1 MKLSFLFI
9 LLINLIACEN
19 CYIKKEN
26 NNNNNNNNNNGNN
39 EDNNTQN
46 EQKILDNINY
56 ISINKN
62 MLKEFFERKN
72 NTNLLNI
79 LQKINSQESL
89 SPEMKKHYNNF
100 INEINKPI
108 DNMGSSYSHLASIG
122 NKSNDLELLIKAGAN
137 INKKDHEGFT
147 PLQRAVGQNNK
158 DIVDILLNANA
169 DLKSQNN
176 DGDTVFHTAVLADS
190 QEIMQS
196 LLDKASFEEANI
208 KNKKSGLIPFHL
220 AITNNKIDML
230 KLLNNNEKIDI
241 NATDN
246 NDNAALDL
254 ALLFAA
260 KNTELIS
267 ELISNEN
274 LIIKSDK
281 ILTNTLLSKDFLEA
295 ILPNKNFN
303 INERLQNNNTILHLS
318 VLSDKIDMV
327 KALNNIENFDIN
339 AQNDDQDTAL
349 HLAVRNN
356 SIELVQE
363 LLSNKKIDTNIKNK
377 SDHIALQIAEESGS
391 QKIVELLKN
400 HHK

>member
-1 MKLSFLFI
+1 MKLSLLFI

-26 NNNNNNNNNNGNN
+26 NSNNDDNNNGNN
-39 EDNNTQN
+39 EDNNIQN
-46 EQKILDNINY
+46 EQKTLDNINY
-56 ISINKN
+56 ISMNKS
-62 MLKEFFERKN
+62 MLEDFFKRKN
-72 NTNLLNI
+72 NNNLLSI
-79 LQKINSQESL
+79 LQKINKQQSL
-89 SPEMKKHYNNF
+89 SSEMKKHYNNF

-108 DNMGSSYSHLASIG
+108 DNMGSSYSHLASIE

-137 INKKDHEGFT
+137 INNKDHKGFT

-176 DGDTVFHTAVLADS
+176 HGDTVFHTAVLADN

-196 LLDKASFEEANI
+196 LLDKASFAEANI
-208 KNKKSGLIPFHL
+208 KNKQGFTPFL
-220 AITNNKIDML
+220 STIMNNKNNML
-230 KLLNNNEKIDI
+230 KLLNNNKKIDI

-246 NDNAALDL
+246 NGYAALDF
-254 ALLFAA
+254 ALIFAA

-281 ILTNTLLSKDFLEA
+281 ILTNTLLNKDFLEA

-303 INERLQNNNTILHLS
+303 INERLQNNDTILHLS

-356 SIELVQE
+356 SIKLVQE

-377 SDHIALQIAEESGS
+377 SDHIALQIAEERGY